1 MNGERTRRNPL
12 FVLALALAVVAS
24 ASTWFYMD
32 RILRAQQIA
41 DAATQGT
48 PRGNL
53 SDLYPRWLG
62 ARELLRH
69 GRNPY
74 SPEMTREIQQ
84 GYYGRPLDPE
94 RAGEPRVGDLRA
106 GEPRV
111 GDPHAGDPKDQQG
124 FAYPV
129 YVVFLLAPTVDL
141 PFETVQAGFRW
152 LLVGLA
158 AASVL
163 LWLRVLRWRP
173 SFGTALIIIVL
184 MLGWLPMV
192 QGIKLQ
198 QLSLLVA
205 GLLAVCGA
213 SLAGG
218 WLFCAGALL
227 ALATIKPQ
235 LAWPLVLWL
244 LIWSADD
251 WRSRRRFAFGFGLVM
266 LLLLGGAQL
275 VLPGWLRMFVEAV
288 RQYHQYTQNQSVLVW
303 LFGTVAGRVVELA
316 SVILC
321 AICIWPMRGEPATS
335 AAFGRAF
342 ALVLALTVVI
352 VPMFAPYNQ
361 VLLAPAILALW
372 WSESSGQPTLPPIR
386 LARAVGG
393 ILLIWPWIA
402 TVGLSLMYLGLTL
415 WFTPWFS
422 LWFTPALRQRIGLLP
437 FYSNFML
444 PGFVFLLVLLETW
457 RSQARPLRERAPAE

>member
-1 MNGERTRRNPL
+1 LRGENSTLRKRPW
-12 FVLALALAVVAS
+12 FVVALVLAVVAS
-24 ASTWFYMD
+24 ASTWFYVNH
-32 RILRAQQIA
+32 ILRAQQIA
-41 DAATQGT
+41 DAAVHGT

-74 SPEMTREIQQ
+74 SPEITREIQQ
-84 GYYGRPLDPE
+84 GYYGRELDP
-94 RAGEPRVGDLRA
+94 RRPN
-106 GEPRV
+106 
-111 GDPHAGDPKDQQG
+111 DPKDQQG

-141 PFETVQAGFRW
+141 PFDTVEIGFRW

-158 AASVL
+158 VASVL
-163 LWLRVLRWRP
+163 LWLRVLARRA
-173 SFGTALIIIVL
+173 SFGTTLIFIVL
-184 MLGWLPMV
+184 VLGWFPMV

-205 GLLAVCGA
+205 ALLAGCGA
-213 SLAGG
+213 CLTGG

-235 LAWPLVLWL
+235 LAWPLVVWL
-244 LIWSADD
+244 LVWAGRD
-251 WRSRRRFAFGFGLVM
+251 WGARRRFVFGFGLVM

-275 VLPGWLRMFVEAV
+275 VLPGWLWMFIGAIG
-288 RQYHQYTQNQSVLVW
+288 QYHRYTQNQSVLSS
-303 LFGTVAGRVVELA
+303 LFGSIAGRILEVA
-316 SVILC
+316 SVLAC
-321 AICIWPMRGEPATS
+321 ASCIWPMRRKPAND

-361 VLLAPAILALW
+361 VLLAPAILALL
-372 WSESSGQPTLPPIR
+372 WSESSGAAVLPAIR
-386 LARAVGG
+386 LARAAGA
-393 ILLIWPWIA
+393 ILLVWPWIA
-402 TVGLSLMYLGLTL
+402 TVGLSLAYFWLT
-415 WFTPWFS
+415 P
-422 LWFTPALRQRIGLLP
+422 PLRQLLLPMP
-437 FYSNFML
+437 FYSNFMM
-444 PGFVFLLVLLETW
+444 PVFVFGLALLNT
-457 RSQARPLRERAPAE
+457 RTSQPRVRPLQDAPSRG